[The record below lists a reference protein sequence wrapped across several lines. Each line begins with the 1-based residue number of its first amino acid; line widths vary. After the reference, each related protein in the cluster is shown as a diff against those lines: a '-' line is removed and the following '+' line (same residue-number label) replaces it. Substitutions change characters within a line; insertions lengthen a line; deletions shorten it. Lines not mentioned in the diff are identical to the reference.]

1 MVKGNKMDGKG
12 LLAGKAVIVTGAGSG
27 IGAAV
32 AKRAAADGANVLLLG
47 RRVDKLKETAAVIGD
62 KALVQQCDVT
72 VQADI
77 DQAVA
82 LAVETWG
89 RIDGL
94 VNNAG
99 MFVMAHALEMTRE
112 QWNQVID
119 VDLTASFFF
128 TQAAGRV
135 MARRGAGSVVN
146 IASVN
151 GHQGEPLN
159 APYNA
164 AKAGLIGLTRSLA
177 MDLGRFGIRVNSI
190 SPGYVEGTPMA
201 DDTGD
206 ADEPMNVLLR
216 DWQRVPLRR
225 MVDTSEVANLCAFL
239 LADEASGMTGSDV
252 VVDGGML
259 TNHYALESVPATGWA
274 SFQDSVS
281 ADVKRKL
288 ARGEL

>member
-1 MVKGNKMDGKG
+1 MDHKG
-12 LLAGKAVIVTGAGSG
+12 LMAGKAVIVTGAGTG

-32 AKRAAADGANVLLLG
+32 ARRVAEEGGDVLLLG
-47 RRVDKLKETAAVIGD
+47 RRLSKLEETAHALGD
-62 KALVQQCDVT
+62 RALVQQCDVT

-77 DQAVA
+77 DRAVT
-82 LAVETWG
+82 LAVDAWG

-99 MFVMAHALEMTRE
+99 MFIMAHALEMTRE

-119 VDLTASFFF
+119 VDLTSSFFF

-135 MARRGAGSVVN
+135 MARAGGGAIVN
-146 IASVN
+146 VASVN

-159 APYNA
+159 APYNS

-177 MDLGRFGIRVNSI
+177 MDLGRLGIRVNSV
-190 SPGYVEGTPMA
+190 SPGYVDGTPMA

-206 ADEPMNVLLR
+206 SDRPMHELLR
-216 DWQRVPLRR
+216 DWGRAPLRR
-225 MVDTSEVANLCAFL
+225 MVDTTEVAEACVFL
-239 LADEASGMTGSDV
+239 LSEAASGMTGSDV
-252 VVDGGML
+252 VIDGGML

-274 SFQDSVS
+274 SYQDDVL
-281 ADVKRKL
+281 ADVKGKL

>member
-1 MVKGNKMDGKG
+1 MGDDMDNSGRLQGK
-12 LLAGKAVIVTGAGSG
+12 VVMVTGAGSG

-32 AKRAAADGANVLLLG
+32 AKRVASDGARVLLLG
-47 RRVDKLKETAAVIGD
+47 RRVDKLEETAADVGAA
-62 KALVQQCDVT
+62 ALVQRCDVT
-72 VQADI
+72 DAEDI
-77 DQAVA
+77 DNAVA
-82 LAVETWG
+82 LAVDTWG
-89 RIDGL
+89 TVDGL

-112 QWNQVID
+112 QWHQVLD
-119 VDLTASFFF
+119 VDLTAAFFF

-135 MARRGAGSVVN
+135 MARAGGGSVVN

-177 MDLGRFGIRVNSI
+177 MDLGRLGIRVNSV
-190 SPGYVEGTPMA
+190 SPGYVDGTPMA

-206 ADEPMNVLLR
+206 ADVPMSELLR
-216 DWQRVPLRR
+216 DWQRAPLRR

-239 LADEASGMTGSDV
+239 LSDEASGMTGADV

-259 TNHYALESVPATGWA
+259 TNHYALESVTATGWA
-274 SFQDSVS
+274 AYQDSN
-281 ADVKRKL
+281 L
-288 ARGEL
+288 AEVRERLSRGEL

>member
-1 MVKGNKMDGKG
+1 MSGTGR
-12 LLAGKAVIVTGAGSG
+12 LAGKGVIVTGAGSG

-32 AKRAAADGANVLLLG
+32 AKRAAAEGAQVLLLG
-47 RRVDKLKETAAVIGD
+47 RRVDKLEETAAAVGEG
-62 KALVQQCDVT
+62 ALVQGCDVT
-72 VQADI
+72 NQDDI
-77 DQAVA
+77 DRAVA
-82 LAVETWG
+82 LAVDTWG

-99 MFVMAHALEMTRE
+99 IFVMAHALEMTRE
-112 QWNQVID
+112 QWHQVID
-119 VDLTASFFF
+119 VDLTSAFFF

-135 MARRGAGSVVN
+135 MARAGEGAVVN

-177 MDLGRFGIRVNSI
+177 MDLGRLGIRVNSV
-190 SPGYVEGTPMA
+190 SPGYVDGTPMA

-206 ADEPMNVLLR
+206 ADVPVGELLR
-216 DWQRVPLRR
+216 DWARVPIRR
-225 MVDTSEVANLCAFL
+225 MVDTSEVANLSVFL
-239 LADEASGMTGSDV
+239 LSQEASGLTGSDV
-252 VVDGGML
+252 IVDGGML

-274 SFQDSVS
+274 SYQDTVL
-281 ADVKRKL
+281 AAVKEKL

>member
-1 MVKGNKMDGKG
+1 MNDSGR
-12 LLAGKAVIVTGAGSG
+12 LAGKGVIITGAGTG

-32 AKRAAADGANVLLLG
+32 AKQAAAEGARVLLVG
-47 RRVDKLKETAAVIGD
+47 RRVEKLEETATAVGEA
-62 KALVQQCDVT
+62 ALVQQCDVT
-72 VQADI
+72 KQGDI
-77 DQAVA
+77 DAAVGR
-82 LAVETWG
+82 AVDSWG

-99 MFVMAHALEMTRE
+99 MFAMAHPLEMTRE
-112 QWNQVID
+112 QWSQVID
-119 VDLTASFFF
+119 VDLTSAFFF

-135 MARRGAGSVVN
+135 MARAGAGSVVN

-177 MDLGRFGIRVNSI
+177 MDLGRLGIRVNSV
-190 SPGYVEGTPMA
+190 SPGYVDGTPMA

-206 ADEPMNVLLR
+206 ADQPMSELLR
-216 DWQRVPLRR
+216 DWQRAPLRR

-252 VVDGGML
+252 IVDGGML

-274 SFQDSVS
+274 AFQDRVF
-281 ADVKRKL
+281 ADVQGKIM
-288 ARGEL
+288 RGDL